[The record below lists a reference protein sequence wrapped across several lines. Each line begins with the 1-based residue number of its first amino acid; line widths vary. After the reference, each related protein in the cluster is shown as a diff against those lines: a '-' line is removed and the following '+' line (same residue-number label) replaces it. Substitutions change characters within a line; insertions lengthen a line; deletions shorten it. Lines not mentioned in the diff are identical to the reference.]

1 MPFYKIVVPTIDTVR
16 NSTLVE
22 VLVGVKRNTLI
33 VGQTGTGKTIL
44 AQQLLNKMPRETH
57 SKLEI
62 YFSSATTSNATQAI
76 IESVM
81 EKKSKEK
88 FGPSGGKKLV
98 CFVDDLN
105 MPTKDTFG
113 SQPPLELL
121 RQWID
126 YECWYDRAKQTLR
139 YILDTQLLCAMGPP
153 GGGRSVISQRFQSRF
168 HVINFANPEQTELR
182 RIFECILSSR
192 LLATNNNDGSTPFDD
207 EIKGQCSA
215 IVLSTVGLYKLVSDG
230 FLPTP
235 TKPVYI
241 FNMRDM
247 SKVIEGM
254 LRAKSH
260 NFVSSD
266 LYLQLWIHEAQRVF
280 SDRLNTLSDKT
291 RFNEMIDTQLQMN
304 LNTSWSNLVDDPDSP
319 GAGPIVTDILSDP
332 EGDATHGNEI
342 QIIEKF
348 NDLKARVM
356 EDLED
361 YNIEPGL
368 IPMNLVLFKDA
379 LGHMMRVARVL
390 RTPRGN
396 AMLIGVGGSGR
407 QSETRLAAFICD
419 MNVFGIEITKNYR
432 SIEFREDLKKLFT
445 LCGVDNKPTVFLF
458 SDTQIKE
465 ESFLED
471 VNNLLSSGVV
481 PGLFTDD
488 ELAPLRDAVSIEAKK
503 KGLDQTPD
511 ILWNLFVE
519 RVRSNL
525 HIVVCMSPVGDN
537 FTRRIRMFPGLVSCT
552 TIDWFM
558 DWPVEAL
565 VEVGNRFLE
574 EEHNIDDPLIK
585 SNLAKAFG
593 IAHAN
598 VVEATATMKK
608 DLNRH
613 NYVTPTS
620 FLELVKGYRSLLG
633 EKRGELLASADKLRN
648 GVTKLVEARD
658 EVETMSAEL
667 EIKKIQVDKA
677 QKDCEEMLV
686 GIVND
691 KRSADEKRKHVEAE
705 AERIGR
711 EELETKA
718 IADEAERDL
727 GVALPALEKA
737 MSEVD
742 KLQKSDIS
750 EVKAYATPPDPVMVT
765 MAGKYS
771 SERVTREWSSA
782 SRMEQCIANGAVHR
796 EWKAL

>member
-1 MPFYKIVVPTIDTVR
+1 M
-16 NSTLVE
+16 
-22 VLVGVKRNTLI
+22 
-33 VGQTGTGKTIL
+33 
-44 AQQLLNKMPRETH
+44 
-57 SKLEI
+57 
-62 YFSSATTSNATQAI
+62 
-76 IESVM
+76 
-81 EKKSKEK
+81 
-88 FGPSGGKKLV
+88 
-98 CFVDDLN
+98 
-105 MPTKDTFG
+105 
-113 SQPPLELL
+113 
-121 RQWID
+121 
-126 YECWYDRAKQTLR
+126 
-139 YILDTQLLCAMGPP
+139 
-153 GGGRSVISQRFQSRF
+153 
-168 HVINFANPEQTELR
+168 
-182 RIFECILSSR
+182 
-192 LLATNNNDGSTPFDD
+192 
-207 EIKGQCSA
+207 
-215 IVLSTVGLYKLVSDG
+215 
-230 FLPTP
+230 
-235 TKPVYI
+235 
-241 FNMRDM
+241 
-247 SKVIEGM
+247 
-254 LRAKSH
+254 
-260 NFVSSD
+260 
-266 LYLQLWIHEAQRVF
+266 
-280 SDRLNTLSDKT
+280 
-291 RFNEMIDTQLQMN
+291 
-304 LNTSWSNLVDDPDSP
+304 
-319 GAGPIVTDILSDP
+319 
-332 EGDATHGNEI
+332 
-342 QIIEKF
+342 
-348 NDLKARVM
+348 
-356 EDLED
+356 
-361 YNIEPGL
+361 
-368 IPMNLVLFKDA
+368 
-379 LGHMMRVARVL
+379 
-390 RTPRGN
+390 
-396 AMLIGVGGSGR
+396 
-407 QSETRLAAFICD
+407 
-419 MNVFGIEITKNYR
+419 
-432 SIEFREDLKKLFT
+432 
-445 LCGVDNKPTVFLF
+445 
-458 SDTQIKE
+458 
-465 ESFLED
+465 
-471 VNNLLSSGVV
+471 
-481 PGLFTDD
+481 FTDD

-771 SERVTREWSSA
+771 SERATREWSSA